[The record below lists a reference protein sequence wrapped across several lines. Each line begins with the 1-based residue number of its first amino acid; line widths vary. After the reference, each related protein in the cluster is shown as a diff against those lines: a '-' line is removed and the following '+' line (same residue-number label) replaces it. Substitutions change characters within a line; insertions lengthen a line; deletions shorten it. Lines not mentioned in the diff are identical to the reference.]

1 MYYTG
6 KYRSVISITMKCYIS
21 YDLRGQQCTE
31 RAQTAVNQEEEES
44 CFVLFVEL
52 SVISPECLWWIWSWN
67 GSVFEFFGVWWSFEV
82 SQVFYLSLYEQGTCI
97 NWFLWLRWTSYDIMC
112 LWSKRKRTGQ
122 NASEFSLLYSE
133 QDNHYIGVQQH
144 IGINNST
151 RVESKKAVRP
161 NGNSLVSEM
170 TGLMDDEHMSATI

>member
-1 MYYTG
+1 MSKSRVREHLIKGPLSSSERTSQRVEWEWGGSHFG
-6 KYRSVISITMKCYIS
+6 KARC
-21 YDLRGQQCTE
+21 L
-31 RAQTAVNQEEEES
+31 
-44 CFVLFVEL
+44 LFVEL